1 MKIEANMKES
11 IMNARRLEKAQ
22 ALARQNYRSL
32 VFPDKT
38 TDGDAIYVAVLL
50 DIPGCNSF
58 GYTVQEAL
66 ENLESAKVDFIY
78 FLLEDGLPVPGP
90 QMLQNSQVIK
100 LGDYIENVVDQA
112 AQQASKIVQID
123 FIKGNLYE
131 RQLAQG

>member
-1 MKIEANMKES
+1 MKIERIWKEG
-11 IMNARRLEKAQ
+11 IMNACRLEKAQ
-22 ALARQNYRSL
+22 TLARQNYRSL

-78 FLLEDGLPVPGP
+78 FLLEDGLPVPEP

>member
-1 MKIEANMKES
+1 MLV
-11 IMNARRLEKAQ
+11 NARRLEKAQ
-22 ALARQNYRSL
+22 TLARQNYRSL
-32 VFPDKT
+32 VFADKT
-38 TDGDAIYVAVLL
+38 TDGDAIYVAALL

-78 FLLEDGLPVPGP
+78 FLLEDGLPVPSP
-90 QMLQNSQVIK
+90 QMLQNSQAIK
-100 LGDYIENVVDQA
+100 LGDYIENAVDQT

-131 RQLAQG
+131 RQLAQD